1 MIFDAH
7 MHADTRPIE
16 NFMEM
21 NMAGVEAILTCAY
34 DPLRMKKSNV
44 TLEHFDRIVYDEPKR
59 IEKHNIKVYAAVGV
73 HPRAIPDDYENVIE
87 KLPKYMN
94 EEHVIAVGEIGL
106 DEITPKQEEVFIKQL
121 QYADEN
127 NYNVIIHTPRKNKA
141 KVTQRTITL
150 LDENINPQNVQLDH
164 VDNSI
169 IDMLID
175 KDYTLGIT
183 VQPLKMSPTETV
195 EMLDKYGF
203 DKFVLD
209 TDISYAPSNHM
220 ALAEVKH
227 KLIQDGYKKSDI
239 KKVMSN
245 NVMKFHN
252 L

>member
-7 MHADTRPIE
+7 MHADSRPVE
-16 NFMEM
+16 DFMQM
-21 NMAGVEAILTCAY
+21 NMAGVKAIVTCAY
-34 DPLRMKKSNV
+34 DPLRMKRSNV

-59 IEKHNIKVYAAVGV
+59 IQKHNIKVYAAVGV
-73 HPRAIPDDYENVIE
+73 HPRAIPDDYENVID
-87 KLPKYMN
+87 KLPSYMN
-94 EEHVIAVGEIGL
+94 EDHVIAVGEIGL

-121 QYADEN
+121 KYADEN
-127 NYNVIIHTPRKNKA
+127 NYNVIIHTPRRNKA
-141 KVTQRTITL
+141 EVVKRTISL
-150 LDENINPQNVQLDH
+150 LDEYINPRLVQLDH

-169 IDMLID
+169 VDMVID
-175 KDYTLGIT
+175 KEYTPAIT
-183 VQPLKMSPTETV
+183 VQPLKMSPSETV
-195 EMLDKYGF
+195 EMLNSYGF

-239 KKVMSN
+239 SRVLYE